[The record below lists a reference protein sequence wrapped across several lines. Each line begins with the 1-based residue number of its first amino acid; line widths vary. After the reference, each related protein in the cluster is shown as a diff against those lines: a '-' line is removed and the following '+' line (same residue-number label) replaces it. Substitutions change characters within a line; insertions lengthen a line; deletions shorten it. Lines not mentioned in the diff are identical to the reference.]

1 MPTISRPERP
11 SEDPDTDPESDHALL
26 LGIAAHVASFEG
38 WAKRLDG
45 QFLEWTQRNA
55 MEHEQLGQ
63 RLSGLEQRRA
73 ERMALPVMALA
84 AAVAA
89 LVGVGWLAGAYG
101 VGSGAAACQRDLGAL
116 VYQ

>member
-1 MPTISRPERP
+1 MPLISRPDRP

-26 LGIAAHVASFEG
+26 LGIAVHVASFEG

-55 MEHEQLGQ
+55 AEHEQLCQ
-63 RLSGLEQRRA
+63 RLSGLEQRRS
-73 ERMALPVMALA
+73 ERLALPVMAMA

-89 LVGVGWLAGAYG
+89 LVGVGWLAGSYG
-101 VGSGAAACQRDLGAL
+101 VGSGSAACQRDLGAL
-116 VYQ
+116 VHR